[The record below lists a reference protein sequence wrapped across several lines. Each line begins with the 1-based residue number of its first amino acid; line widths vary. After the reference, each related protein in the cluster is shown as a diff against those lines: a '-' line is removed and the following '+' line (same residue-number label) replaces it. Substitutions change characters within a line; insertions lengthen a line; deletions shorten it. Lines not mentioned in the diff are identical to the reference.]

1 MQKRPLNE
9 PLKEEIRASALG
21 RVHVTGTGSAMGR
34 FRFEEGFAG
43 FRGHF
48 PGRPLLPAVAQIT
61 AALLVAGEVWGEAAV
76 EAVSVDRAKFL
87 LPIGPGEEIQVRCTR
102 RELAGG
108 SELSVRVHGEEGLAG
123 SFTVTLGEAEP

>member
-1 MQKRPLNE
+1 MER
-9 PLKEEIRASALG
+9 LKEAIRASALG
-21 RVHVTGTGSAMGR
+21 RVHVTGTGSAVGR

-61 AALLVAGEVWGEAAV
+61 AALLVAGEAWGEADV

-87 LPIGPGEEIQVRCTR
+87 LPIGPGEEIQVQCTR
-102 RELAGG
+102 RSLAGG
-108 SELSVRVHGEEGLAG
+108 SELVVRVHGDEGLAG
-123 SFTVTLGEAEP
+123 SFTVTLGEAAP